1 MPTTTHRIS
10 RYAVQVLSKRSGE
23 APRPAITVRLYDD
36 ASTMVGTAVF
46 KDYGDAGE
54 AELPVGDF
62 EAGRAT
68 AYFDVSFFDAFIGI
82 LRYEDEL
89 YWKIHWIQTGAR
101 KEAADVSL
109 DTKEEIIG
117 EFFPRTPD

>member
-23 APRPAITVRLYDD
+23 APRPAITVRLYDE
-36 ASTMVGTAVF
+36 AGRMIGTAVF
-46 KDYGDAGE
+46 KDYGE
-54 AELPVGDF
+54 TRETEMPVGDF

-68 AYFDVSFFDAFIGI
+68 AFFDVSFYDAFIGI

-89 YWKIHWIQTGAR
+89 YWKVQWVQRGAR
-101 KEAADVSL
+101 QEAADVSL

-117 EFFPRTPD
+117 EFFPRTQE